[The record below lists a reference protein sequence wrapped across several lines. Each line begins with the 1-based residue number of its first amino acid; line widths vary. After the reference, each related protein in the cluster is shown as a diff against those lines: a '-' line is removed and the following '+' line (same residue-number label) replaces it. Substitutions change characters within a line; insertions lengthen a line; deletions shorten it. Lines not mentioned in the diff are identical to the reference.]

1 MASRSPTRA
10 RQAPALGRIRFHLL
24 HEYARHV
31 GHLDVARQL
40 IDGATGE
47 RRAGCPPIV
56 VVIGLDLQGSAR
68 GERGTVDR
76 RAGRPDAGGRRVRA
90 RHR

>member
-10 RQAPALGRIRFHLL
+10 RQAPALGRILFHLL
-24 HEYARHV
+24 QAYARHV

-47 RRAGCPPIV
+47 
-56 VVIGLDLQGSAR
+56 
-68 GERGTVDR
+68 
-76 RAGRPDAGGRRVRA
+76 
-90 RHR
+90 